1 MAGGLRHVHI
11 KIKPLHVHLLSGCG
25 RKLQPASLEEL
36 PVHIGKQPSAF
47 CRFGDIAVVRPDE
60 KQSLHSGQSGPFH
73 VSGHH
78 PVHVPWHGAH
88 LDLRKP
94 GLQDPVKFL
103 HLHGFVSQKLHHL
116 IQKIHHQPVDL
127 GIFHGAHLVLRLM
140 KPVLIFLQLPLHP
153 VFLNKGIQRA
163 HQLLCPGGPLH
174 QRGKLFQQPLSEAVQ
189 PLQLIHRV
197 LLRHFLRSYGKNIA
211 PLFSAPDSRR
221 QRVIFQLVHFLSGK
235 IRQPAPQIVEHRL
248 IAEILRDDLQGAF
261 DVFQK
266 RIQHDP
272 PGPVQIQRNVV
283 EGGEGFQIVCIG
295 GQIPRDHRH
304 VPVTVSGAPQVLPDG
319 DTDLPHL
326 LSLAGRLK
334 ERDGFC
340 RIRPRIGTQRI
351 AKQMLLQPGERRVIL
366 QSGHRP
372 FSENHVPPPL
382 HARLRGD
389 FCQSCHRFFT
399 QMEQLFLSARILK
412 ALPSVRRNGH
422 DDLLRP
428 LHQRPQHPLLHR
440 REIHEAVY
448 RHDRSPHQ
456 PGLKKALRQK
466 PQRFLRSHVALF
478 HIFPKALIN
487 DAQILQLVIQPASSV
502 RVFRQRL
509 KLLRPDPVLHEFR
522 QNGLH
527 LMDIAR
533 LVQAGTDHRGLFLQ
547 PARDFTDHQAL
558 SRVIQDRPGILPHL
572 LKNPMGQTR
581 KGKRVDIHDPLPG
594 MQPHQLRLGLHAELV
609 RNDQKKVLLRM
620 LHGTLYDLTVQRRAL
635 SRA

>member
-1 MAGGLRHVHI
+1 M
-11 KIKPLHVHLLSGCG
+11 
-25 RKLQPASLEEL
+25 
-36 PVHIGKQPSAF
+36 
-47 CRFGDIAVVRPDE
+47 
-60 KQSLHSGQSGPFH
+60 
-73 VSGHH
+73 
-78 PVHVPWHGAH
+78 
-88 LDLRKP
+88 
-94 GLQDPVKFL
+94 
-103 HLHGFVSQKLHHL
+103 
-116 IQKIHHQPVDL
+116 
-127 GIFHGAHLVLRLM
+127 
-140 KPVLIFLQLPLHP
+140 
-153 VFLNKGIQRA
+153 
-163 HQLLCPGGPLH
+163 
-174 QRGKLFQQPLSEAVQ
+174 
-189 PLQLIHRV
+189 
-197 LLRHFLRSYGKNIA
+197 
-211 PLFSAPDSRR
+211 
-221 QRVIFQLVHFLSGK
+221 
-235 IRQPAPQIVEHRL
+235 EHRL

-304 VPVTVSGAPQVLPDG
+304 VPVAVSGAPQVLPDG
-319 DTDLPHL
+319 DADLPHL

-334 ERDGFC
+334 EREGFC
-340 RIRPRIGTQRI
+340 RIRSRIGTQRI
-351 AKQMLLQPGERRVIL
+351 AKQMPLQPGERRVIL
-366 QSGHRP
+366 QSGHRT
-372 FSENHVPPPL
+372 FREDHVPPPL

-594 MQPHQLRLGLHAELV
+594 MQPHQLRLGLHAELI